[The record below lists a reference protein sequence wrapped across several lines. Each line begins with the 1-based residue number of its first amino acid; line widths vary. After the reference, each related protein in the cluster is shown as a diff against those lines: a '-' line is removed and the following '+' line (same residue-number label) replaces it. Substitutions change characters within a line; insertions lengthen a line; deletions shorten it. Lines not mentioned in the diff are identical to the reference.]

1 VKNHMKPVAILA
13 AALLLTGCAS
23 VQQAVQAYGSVAVTG
38 ARAANDTIIE
48 AQKVSLCGLPWSAI
62 ARHPEIVP
70 AVRSLCLAPGDKT
83 GAELLEAATNQPAA
97 KS

>member
-1 VKNHMKPVAILA
+1 MKKLLIILA
-13 AALLLTGCAS
+13 AGLALTGCAG

-38 ARAANDTIIE
+38 ARAANDTVIE
-48 AQKVSLCGLPWSAI
+48 AQKVSLCGLPLSAI

-83 GAELLEAATNQPAA
+83 SAELLDTAA
-97 KS
+97 KAGGAQ

>member
-1 VKNHMKPVAILA
+1 VKKLFITLA
-13 AALLLTGCAS
+13 AVALTGCS
-23 VQQAVQAYGSVAVTG
+23 SMQQAVQAYGSVAVSG
-38 ARAANDTIIE
+38 ARAANDTVIE
-48 AQKVSLCGLPWSAI
+48 AQKVSLCGLPLSAI

-83 GAELLEAATNQPAA
+83 GAELLDAVAQPAA